1 MDKELM
7 NDMPEEEN
15 EAVQAPADAEETAA
29 DETAQADEE
38 TVTETETEELPEE
51 LAQEDTEEEES
62 EICPVC
68 ETGKVADGK
77 AYCEECEAAML
88 KRKPPVLAWI
98 CGAAVLILSFFA
110 LVAVFLVSAPAIQII
125 KGDIAAEN
133 KSWYTAYIEY
143 SEVDSVISEINS
155 ILGTS
160 ELNSFIQA
168 GDEIKA
174 KLIEAYGKSTNPISA
189 YTLAK
194 QYFTDEEMEK
204 YPALSEYKFMNT
216 EYNTSYDY
224 ISAVLD
230 YMMQENSSYET
241 TVKNLESLRE
251 NEEVEGVFVDYFS
264 AAVASYYDLPLD
276 KQIES
281 FAKLDEAA
289 KKSGKD
295 YRWLYYK
302 DYAELLIKAGQ
313 TDKANAIFDE
323 MIAENKNADDYYSIK
338 IKSLLSAGDIEG
350 AEKTLDAFKVDNE
363 GYDSAYIFEISLLR
377 SKGELDK
384 ALELCTEA
392 LEIHGTSPELYRQ
405 RALIYLLQGR
415 YDEAYEEVFVANSTA
430 YNLYYYYGDSTAYSV
445 ELDNT
450 VYVCTYLCDK
460 FGKKDTENAIYIK
473 EILSQYEQVEFSDE
487 VSSII
492 SGEKTV
498 QEVLSEGVHDL
509 V

>member
-29 DETAQADEE
+29 EEPIAEAADEE
-38 TVTETETEELPEE
+38 T
-51 LAQEDTEEEES
+51 AEEETAVENEADEEEY

-68 ETGKVADGK
+68 ETGKISDGK

-110 LVAVFLVSAPAIQII
+110 LVVVFLISAPAIQVI
-125 KGDIAAEN
+125 KGDVAAETKN
-133 KSWYTAYIEY
+133 WYNAYVEY
-143 SEVDSVISEINS
+143 SEVDSVINEINS

-160 ELNSFIQA
+160 ELNGFIKA
-168 GDEIKA
+168 GNEVKA
-174 KLIEAYGKSTNPISA
+174 KLVEAYGKSTNPISA

-204 YPALSEYKFMNT
+204 YPSLSEYKFMNSA
-216 EYNTSYDY
+216 YNTSYDS

-230 YMMQENSSYET
+230 YMMQEGSSYET
-241 TVKNLESLRE
+241 TLAKLDELRG
-251 NEEVEGVFVDYFS
+251 NEDIEEIFIDYFS
-264 AAVASYYDLPLD
+264 AAVASYFNLPID
-276 KQIES
+276 EQVAS

-289 KKSGKD
+289 KASNND

-338 IKSLLSAGDIEG
+338 IKSLLSVDDIEG

-363 GYDSAYIFEISLLR
+363 GSDSAYIFEITLLR

-415 YDEAYEEVFVANSTA
+415 YDEAYEEVFAANGTA
-430 YNLYYYYGDSTAYSV
+430 YNLYYYYGDSTAYTV

-487 VSSII
+487 VNSII

-498 QEVLSEGVHDL
+498 AEVLSEGVHDL

>member
-29 DETAQADEE
+29 DEPIAEAADEE
-38 TVTETETEELPEE
+38 TAEPDEETVIDNEADEEC
-51 LAQEDTEEEES
+51 
-62 EICPVC
+62 EICPIC
-68 ETGKVADGK
+68 ETGKISDGK
-77 AYCEECEAAML
+77 AYCEECEAVML

-110 LVAVFLVSAPAIQII
+110 LVTAFLISAPAIQVI
-125 KGDIAAEN
+125 KGDIAAQN
-133 KSWYTAYIEY
+133 KCWYTAYVEY

-168 GDEIKA
+168 GTKVKA
-174 KLIEAYGKSTNPISA
+174 KLIEAYGKSTNPINA
-189 YTLAK
+189 YSLAK
-194 QYFTDEEMEK
+194 QYFTDEEMGK
-204 YPALSEYKFMNT
+204 YPALSEYKFMNSA
-216 EYNTSYDY
+216 YSTSYDY
-224 ISAVLD
+224 ISEILD
-230 YMMQENSSYET
+230 YMMQDGST
-241 TVKNLESLRE
+241 HKATLEKLEKLRE
-251 NEEVEGVFVDYFS
+251 NEEIEGVFIDYF
-264 AAVASYYDLPLD
+264 AAAAASYFELPLEE
-276 KQIES
+276 QIEA
-281 FAKLDEAA
+281 FAKLDENA
-289 KKSGKD
+289 KAGNKD

-313 TDKANAIFDE
+313 TEKANAIFDE
-323 MIAENKNADDYYSIK
+323 MIAENKNADDYYSVK

-350 AEKTLDAFKVDNE
+350 AEKALDAFKVDNE
-363 GYDSAYIFEISLLR
+363 GYDSAYIFEMTILR
-377 SKGELDK
+377 SKGELDR

-392 LEIHGTSPELYRQ
+392 LEIHGTSAELYRQ
-405 RALIYLLQGR
+405 RALIYLLQGK
-415 YDEAYEEVFVANSTA
+415 YDEAFEEAFDANSTA
-430 YNLYYYYGDSTAYSV
+430 YNLYYYYGDSTAYTV
-445 ELDNT
+445 EIDNT
-450 VYVCTYLCDK
+450 FYVCTYLCDK
-460 FGKKDTENAIYIK
+460 LGKKDTENAIYIK

-487 VSSII
+487 VNSII

>member
-7 NDMPEEEN
+7 NNMPEEEN
-15 EAVQAPADAEETAA
+15 EAVQAPADAEEAA
-29 DETAQADEE
+29 AEEPIAEEE
-38 TVTETETEELPEE
+38 TVIENE
-51 LAQEDTEEEES
+51 AEEEEEY
-62 EICPVC
+62 EICPIC
-68 ETGKVADGK
+68 ETGKIPDGK
-77 AYCEECEAAML
+77 AYCEECEAVML
-88 KRKPPVLAWI
+88 KRKPPVLGWI
-98 CGAAVLILSFFA
+98 CGAAAVILSFFA
-110 LVAVFLVSAPAIQII
+110 LVAAFLISAPAIQII
-125 KGDIAAEN
+125 KGDVAAEN
-133 KSWYTAYIEY
+133 KCWYTAYVEY

-160 ELNSFIQA
+160 ELNSFVQA
-168 GDEIKA
+168 GAEVKA
-174 KLIEAYGKSTNPISA
+174 KLVEAYGKSTNPINA
-189 YTLAK
+189 YTLAR

-204 YPALSEYKFMNT
+204 YPALSEYKFMNSA
-216 EYNTSYDY
+216 YNSSYEALSG
-224 ISAVLD
+224 ILD
-230 YMMQENSSYET
+230 YMMQEGSTYES
-241 TVKNLESLRE
+241 TVAKLEE
-251 NEEVEGVFVDYFS
+251 NRGKDGLEDILVDYFK
-264 AAVASYYDLPLD
+264 AATASYFNLP
-276 KQIES
+276 IEEQVEG

-289 KKSGKD
+289 KASDKD

-363 GYDSAYIFEISLLR
+363 GYDSAYIFEITLLR

-405 RALIYLLQGR
+405 RALIYLLQSR
-415 YDEAYEEVFVANSTA
+415 YDEAYEEIFAANSTA
-430 YNLYYYYGDSTAYSV
+430 YNLYYYYGDSTAYTV

-460 FGKKDTENAIYIK
+460 FGKKDTENAVYIK

-487 VSSII
+487 VNSII